1 VRPAPVRTPPG
12 PVTVVDMARVRV
24 LVVDDHESFRRT
36 AAAVVEATDGFVVAG
51 CAASGEE
58 AVVQAAAVRPDL
70 VLMDVNLP
78 GIDGPGATRLL
89 RRLSPAPAVI
99 LLSTYD
105 EDEFAARAQECG
117 AIGYVVKSSFGT
129 ERLAAAWALAAGG

>member
-1 VRPAPVRTPPG
+1 MT
-12 PVTVVDMARVRV
+12 RVRV

-36 AAAVVEATDGFVVAG
+36 AAAVVEATDGFQVAG

-58 AVVQAAAVRPDL
+58 AVAEAATVRPDL

-78 GIDGPGATRLL
+78 GIDGPDATRLL
-89 RRLSPAPAVI
+89 RRLSPPPVVI

-105 EDEFAARAQECG
+105 EEDFAARAQECG
-117 AIGYVVKSSFGT
+117 AIDYVAKSSFGT
-129 ERLAAAWALAAGG
+129 ERLAAVWALAAGD